1 MKKFLLTCGL
11 FLLVFFLIDKGL
23 ILLRN
28 SAPNREVD
36 KRLEMILNGKIQS
49 DILIYGSSRGGR
61 DIIASEIEDSLKL
74 PTYNL
79 SFPGSAI
86 EFHEFLLS
94 ETLKN
99 GNKKPSVVVLVVD
112 DPDELLPSSRINFR
126 LDRLYPLIKYG
137 VIRDKLVEKGGKNY
151 WLSKLFIVHQLSIS
165 NFDLRPKHFKPIDTL
180 LADGSMPI
188 NFKDPRFTG
197 AFINDTT
204 MYDVKKERQAEFNS
218 FTRFVDLCHSNNI
231 KLVIACPPNFYKPT
245 VGFSDRIAGL
255 VKDKAFM
262 LIHDTNQHAY
272 SKDPAY
278 YYDDVHLNKKGA
290 RLFTAEIV
298 DFIRKN
304 NLVPGAAGR

>member
-1 MKKFLLTCGL
+1 MKKFLLTSGL
-11 FLLVFFLIDKGL
+11 FFVVFFLIDKGL

-61 DIIASEIEDSLKL
+61 DIIASEMEDSLKL

-99 GNKKPSVVVLVVD
+99 GNKKPSVVILVVD

-165 NFDLRPKHFKPIDTL
+165 NFDFRPKHFKPIDTL

-188 NFKDPRFTG
+188 DFKDPRFTG
-197 AFINDTT
+197 DFITNTT
-204 MYDVKKERQAEFNS
+204 MYDIKKERPAELNS
-218 FTRFVDLCHSNNI
+218 FTRFVDLCYSNNI
-231 KLVIACPPNFYKPT
+231 KLLIACPPNFYKPT
-245 VGFSDRIAGL
+245 VGFSERIAGL
-255 VKDKAFM
+255 VKDKASI
-262 LIHDTNQHAY
+262 LIHDANQHAY
-272 SKDPAY
+272 SKDPGY

-290 RLFTAEIV
+290 KLFTAELV
-298 DFIRKN
+298 DFLRKN
-304 NLVPGAAGR
+304 NLVPGAISK